1 MNQFS
6 RLAKPYF
13 IWMMVLVVVPIVIMI
28 ALSFLNIQGFDFR
41 NAQFTFANYAS
52 LTEAVYIRA
61 LYNSMKLAF
70 ITTAISFLLGY
81 PVAYIIS
88 TSRIKNKY
96 LVLLILILPMWTNML
111 LRLHVI
117 EMITVPN
124 SILNMFGISFNFYGT
139 EAAVILGM
147 VMMYLPFMIF
157 PIYTVLEKIDKSLL
171 EASKDLGANDLKTFF
186 KVTFPLSL
194 KGVMSGVIMVFLPSA
209 MGFAIPQR
217 LGAGRVV
224 LIGNIIENMM
234 MKSFYNIGSIL
245 SLVVITLVIGS
256 LFVIGKVDAE
266 GETLI

>member
-1 MNQFS
+1 MNQF
-6 RLAKPYF
+6 RNLAKPYL
-13 IWMMVLVVVPIVIMI
+13 IWMLVLVVVPIMIMVV
-28 ALSFLNIQGFDFR
+28 LSFLKIQGFDYQ
-41 NAQFTFANYAS
+41 NAEFTWTNFAS
-52 LTEAVYIRA
+52 LTEGVYVKA
-61 LYNSMKLAF
+61 LYNSLKLAF
-70 ITTAISFLLGY
+70 ITTLISFLIGY
-81 PVAYIIS
+81 PVALIIS

-124 SILNMFGISFNFYGT
+124 SILNMFGISFDFFGT
-139 EAAVILGM
+139 EAAVIFGM
-147 VMMYLPFMIF
+147 VIMYLPFMIF
-157 PIYTVLEKIDKSLL
+157 PIYTVIEKIDKSLL

-194 KGVMSGVIMVFLPSA
+194 KGVMSGIIMVFLPSA

-217 LGAGRVV
+217 LGGGKVV

-245 SLVVITLVIGS
+245 SLVVIILVIGS
-256 LFVIGKVDAE
+256 LFIIGKVDAE
-266 GETLI
+266 GETLL